1 MERTPGKEVKGGT
14 QWVDSQVPQSWADK
28 HASWDW
34 RSPMCKRAS
43 QDTRVLIPAATSFM
57 NLSNKPFLF
66 LFFEGEGSYSESW
79 TPFLQN
85 GSV

>member
-1 MERTPGKEVKGGT
+1 
-14 QWVDSQVPQSWADK
+14 
-28 HASWDW
+28 
-34 RSPMCKRAS
+34 MCKRAS